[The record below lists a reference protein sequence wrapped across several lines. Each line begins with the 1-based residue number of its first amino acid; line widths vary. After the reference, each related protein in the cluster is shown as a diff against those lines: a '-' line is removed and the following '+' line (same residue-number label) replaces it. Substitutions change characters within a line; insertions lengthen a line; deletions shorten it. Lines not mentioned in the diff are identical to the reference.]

1 MTTEEGGAKVTGF
14 GKVITILLILG
25 LIGVGAWV
33 ILKPKPQPVPAPA
46 GGSLPDTGTA
56 DPGGPAGDAEID
68 AKAEVPQ
75 LDAPAAYVPKD
86 STLEIELS
94 EYAGYAGLIAANGGL
109 APNENSVFFKKHGFK
124 VKLSISEQESWSS
137 LNSGKLAASATTVD
151 VVAVY
156 GKQFHVVVPV
166 QIGFSRGAD
175 GVVVRKE
182 IRRINDLKGKL
193 LSTSQFTEAEFF
205 IRYLAQEAGLQIHAI
220 PSRTSKLDPGKLNL
234 CFCPDA
240 FHAGDLFLEELKTG
254 RMRYAGTVT
263 WAPKTTEVAAGSGG
277 KAHLLTTNRNLL
289 IIADILVVNKGF
301 AQQNPKMVAGLVEGV
316 LEGNRQVRDNA
327 EPHLEAIAK
336 AFKWDRAKAKSE
348 LSKVHL
354 SNLPENV
361 AFFSGAIDAAGSF
374 GSIYQSAVY
383 AYGPEF
389 IKDPVDGDRFLDLKA
404 LKELEASGAFKD
416 QKISIS
422 PIRSGGSGIV
432 EGNALLSKDI
442 RFLFEANEDKLDLKS
457 QDNLRNLEA
466 IKKLLQVSPGSTVL
480 LRGHVDDAKK
490 PDFLKQ
496 GGEALV
502 RQMAL
507 KAMDLSKRRAA
518 EIRKHLIE
526 MHKVDTARIEI
537 VGRGWEEPAGRE
549 SEANRRVEVQ
559 WFTLE

>member
-1 MTTEEGGAKVTGF
+1 MATVEGGARVTGF

-25 LIGVGAWV
+25 LVGVGAWV
-33 ILKPKPQPVPAPA
+33 ILRPKPAPA
-46 GGSLPDTGTA
+46 RPPADGSLPDTGTA
-56 DPGGPAGDAEID
+56 DPGGPAGEAEID
-68 AKAEVPQ
+68 PKSEVPA
-75 LDAPAAYVPKD
+75 LDAPAAYVPRD
-86 STLEIELS
+86 ATLEIELS
-94 EYAGYAGLIAANGGL
+94 EYAGYAGLIVANGGL
-109 APNENSVFFKKHGFK
+109 APSENSVFFKKHGFK
-124 VKLSISEQESWSS
+124 VKLSVSEEESWSA

-182 IRRINDLKGKL
+182 IRKINDLKGRL
-193 LSTSQFTEAEFF
+193 LSTAQFTEAEFF
-205 IRYLAQEAGLQIHAI
+205 IRYLAQEAGLPIHTL
-220 PSRTSKLDPGKLNL
+220 PSRKSKLDPGKLNL

-240 FHAGDLFLEELKTG
+240 FHAGDLFLEDLKAG
-254 RMRYAGTVT
+254 RGRYAGCVT
-263 WAPKTTEVAAGSGG
+263 WAPKTTEVADASGG
-277 KAHLLTTNRNLL
+277 KAHVLTTNRNLL
-289 IIADILVVNKGF
+289 IIADILIVNRGF

-316 LEGNRQVRDNA
+316 LEGNRLVRDNA

-354 SNLPENV
+354 SNLPENL

-383 AYGPEF
+383 AYGTEF

-404 LKELEASGAFKD
+404 LKEIDQAGAFKD

-422 PIRSGGSGIV
+422 PLRSGGSGIV
-432 EGNALLSKDI
+432 EGNPLLSKDI
-442 RFLFEANEDKLDLKS
+442 RFLFEVNEDRLDLKN
-457 QDNLRNLEA
+457 QDNLKNLES
-466 IKKLLQVSPGSTVL
+466 IRKLLQVSPGSTVL

-507 KAMDLSKRRAA
+507 KAVDLSKRRAT
-518 EIRKHLIE
+518 EIRKHLMEI
-526 MHKVDTARIEI
+526 HKVDLVRIEV

-549 SEANRRVEVQ
+549 SDANRRVEVQ